1 MTILFVGHSLIE
13 FFDWQERFPE
23 HRVIN
28 LGIAGESVKGLLSR
42 TERIIK
48 EFPLAEMVFIMTGLN
63 DVAIEALDFLNAY
76 QEIIE
81 RLKRAYPKAEIY
93 IHSLLPTLLEFI
105 PDKVIRDANSSIKK
119 LAESARVEYID
130 IYDLFVDGRGKPIKE
145 YLLDDGVHLSNKG
158 YSVWSRVIEE
168 KINSYYYKG

>member
-48 EFPLAEMVFIMTGLN
+48 EFPSAEMIFIMTGLN
-63 DVAIEALDFLNAY
+63 DVAIEDLDFLNAY

-81 RLKRAYPKAEIY
+81 RLKRAYPKTEIY

-105 PDKVIRDANSSIKK
+105 PDKVIRDVNSSIKK
-119 LAESARVEYID
+119 LAESTRVEYID
-130 IYDLFVDGRGKPIKE
+130 IYDLFVDKRGEPIKG

-168 KINSYYYKG
+168 KINSYYKG